1 MKTFEHVP
9 DIEGFVKP
17 NDDLAASRLPTDEH
31 IIDSVLQKEDSGQD
45 SDERIQCR
53 NSAPKLSGICS
64 QAQGTVQT
72 LKNFYKINETLDD
85 VTFKASSVIKR
96 SLRDIKIK

>member
-31 IIDSVLQKEDSGQD
+31 IIDSVLQKKTVVKTVMKEY
-45 SDERIQCR
+45 
-53 NSAPKLSGICS
+53 SA
-64 QAQGTVQT
+64 GTVPRNCQEFAH
-72 LKNFYKINETLDD
+72 K
-85 VTFKASSVIKR
+85 
-96 SLRDIKIK
+96 LRALCRH